1 MRITTFLLSTLLLLG
16 SCKKAKELLDVT
28 FRFSTKNDITLP
40 KLSDTE
46 HAVVDSI
53 LTITTPEITNTIP
66 DEFKKNNA
74 DINKVKEL
82 TIEGLDLTI
91 KSPTG
96 QTFGFMKTIEIY
108 IGATGK
114 GEQLIATRTDIQN
127 ITPAPTVLSLAPEN
141 ANIIDYIK
149 GPTYYLKV
157 KAGISKTYTADI
169 NIGSEI
175 KFKAVANPL
184 N

>member
-16 SCKKAKELLDVT
+16 SCKKAKELLDIT

-40 KLSDTE
+40 KMSDTE
-46 HAVVDSI
+46 HALVDST

-108 IGATGK
+108 IGA
-114 GEQLIATRTDIQN
+114 
-127 ITPAPTVLSLAPEN
+127 
-141 ANIIDYIK
+141 
-149 GPTYYLKV
+149 
-157 KAGISKTYTADI
+157 
-169 NIGSEI
+169 
-175 KFKAVANPL
+175 
-184 N
+184 